1 MHAKHFVSVA
11 RRTTSPRVTHR
22 DVAVDEHGEAWVL
35 EHYEE
40 QLYPLGRVISM
51 PEKEALPFYDANEH
65 DAMTEHERTE
75 MYQAWAQYR
84 ENLHAGTKPE

>member
-1 MHAKHFVSVA
+1 MTDTLTEEYPEAAPFIQ
-11 RRTTSPRVTHR
+11 R
-22 DVAVDEHGEAWVL
+22 AVDEHGEAWVL